1 MSKRPVTPTHPT
13 DRLSY
18 LWLVLGAALSLFTSG
33 QWAIPLAAW
42 LAPLFLLRFVRTQ
55 RLLSGLL
62 LLWLAKSVVSAV
74 AGQGIILVSGI
85 AFYVLIVLVSLVSL
99 LPYLADR
106 SLSPRLNGFVATLV
120 FPVTFTG
127 FEYLYSFS
135 PNGTLN
141 SIANTQYG
149 DLPLMQMVSVTGV
162 WGITFLLTW
171 FASVV
176 NWAWE
181 RGFAWP
187 RVRGGVLLYAG
198 VLTVVL
204 LGGGAR
210 LAFFPPDA
218 NLVRIAGISPSQTA
232 VAAFNQ
238 QLPSATQD
246 LLIEGKA
253 TPADRALARSA
264 FTTLDTDLLTRS
276 QQEARAGAKIIVW
289 PEASPVSAN
298 ILQEDEPAL
307 IQQASALAQQEG
319 IYLDMGLAVFLS
331 DSSPPPYLKDEAV
344 LIDPSGTV
352 VARYEKSHLVPFGE
366 QNEVVRGD
374 GNVPLVDTP
383 YGRLSTAICFDADFP
398 AMMRQAG
405 QGGADLVLLPSHDW
419 QALDPQHTYDATF
432 RAIENGYSLVRES
445 AQGLSMTVD
454 YEGHVLATS
463 DYYTT
468 DDQIMVA
475 SVPTHGVHTIY
486 ATIGDLFAWLCL
498 LGLVILIGLALIQR
512 RKRRSVVA
520 AAPLPEPLPVS

>member
-1 MSKRPVTPTHPT
+1 
-13 DRLSY
+13 
-18 LWLVLGAALSLFTSG
+18 
-33 QWAIPLAAW
+33 
-42 LAPLFLLRFVRTQ
+42 
-55 RLLSGLL
+55 
-62 LLWLAKSVVSAV
+62 
-74 AGQGIILVSGI
+74 
-85 AFYVLIVLVSLVSL
+85 
-99 LPYLADR
+99 
-106 SLSPRLNGFVATLV
+106 
-120 FPVTFTG
+120 
-127 FEYLYSFS
+127 
-135 PNGTLN
+135 
-141 SIANTQYG
+141 
-149 DLPLMQMVSVTGV
+149 MQMVSVTGV

-187 RVRGGVLLYAG
+187 QVRVGWLLYAG
-198 VLTVVL
+198 VLTGVL

-218 NLVRIAGISPSQTA
+218 NLVRIAGISPSQAA
-232 VAAFNQ
+232 VVAFNR
-238 QLPSATQD
+238 QLPPAILD
-246 LLIEGKA
+246 LLLSGKA
-253 TPADRALARSA
+253 TQSDRAIARSA
-264 FTTLDTDLLTRS
+264 FTTLDNDLLTRS
-276 QQEARAGAKIIVW
+276 QGEARAGAKIIVW

-298 ILQEDEPAL
+298 ILQDDESTL

-344 LIDPSGTV
+344 LIDPAGTV
-352 VARYEKSHLVPFGE
+352 AAKYEKSHLVPFGE

-398 AMMRQAG
+398 ATLRQAG

-463 DYYTT
+463 DYYAT

-475 SVPTHGVHTIY
+475 YVPMHGVHTIY

-498 LGLVILIGLALIQR
+498 LGLVALIGLAIVQS
-512 RKRRSVVA
+512 RKLRSVA
-520 AAPLPEPLPVS
+520 ATAPMPEPQAVS